1 MPKWS
6 RHQFVKLV
14 LAGSSP
20 VLTNHLFG
28 VVLAEIECYVCKG
41 QRVVIIAGSG
51 EEVQCPECH
60 GSGTLTVD

>member
-1 MPKWS
+1 
-6 RHQFVKLV
+6 
-14 LAGSSP
+14 
-20 VLTNHLFG
+20 
-28 VVLAEIECYVCKG
+28 LAEIECYVCKG